1 MTRSFSLPGTTALLM
16 TLLVAS
22 LVTPAAWGQ
31 TETLTGRVLDSTGA
45 VIPGALVT
53 VNAGDETVEEIRT
66 GDGGEFELSLPPGEY
81 RLQVTAPDFEPY
93 TEVIEIQAG
102 MSALSVTLDL
112 APIRQSVEV
121 EEDPY
126 TISLEPDQNLTAI
139 VLDEEDLEY
148 LPDDEEELAELLRE
162 MAGPGADATG
172 GIDFIVDGFS
182 GGQLPPK
189 DQIRE
194 IRINRNPFSAE
205 YSRPGHGR
213 IEIFTRAGT
222 DQFRGNLSFNFRDES
237 LNARNAFADIK
248 PPYQQRSL
256 RVNLSGPV
264 LRERMSFSMFVRH
277 SNAEDSDT
285 VQAITADGPFS
296 AAIVRPNRRNE
307 LMGRSK
313 YDLSQ
318 NHSLG
323 LMARYSM
330 RDRENQGVGGFTLP
344 ERASQS
350 DSQNFTFQVS
360 ETSILSN
367 AMVHETRFRFRR
379 NRSNSE
385 PLGDGVAVNVL
396 DSFRSGGATNRNRRT
411 DRNYQF
417 GNALMATWGN
427 LSLKAGLQADYQQYR
442 SHSEDNF
449 LGTFIFSSLQNFQD
463 GIPTTFTIN
472 SGEPRLDTNQFE
484 FGAFLQNDWKVKSN
498 LTLSFGLRY
507 EAQTNIG
514 DRNNFDPR
522 LGVAYALDRT
532 TVLRGGVGL
541 FHQRLGTGTV
551 ASLLRLDGTRQL
563 QTVIRNP
570 SYPDPFAAGGGM
582 EAIPPTSLRERA
594 GDLALP
600 YTANSSISIEK
611 RLPKGLF
618 AAVSYN
624 FVRGIHLYR
633 SRNINAPFPGETARP
648 DPARGN
654 INLLESTA
662 ASSYHSL
669 GVRVNG
675 RIGRTSI
682 FARYT
687 YSRNFSDTEGPFSL
701 PANNHDLRADW
712 GRSSQDRRHSV
723 FTGFNLQLPW
733 NLNANTRLRVNSGR
747 PFNVTTGFDD
757 NNDTVTN
764 DRPAGVRRNSGEGPG
779 LFNIDLTLSKTISLK
794 PASNGQQAGNFP
806 GGSPPPGGFGGPGR
820 GGGRGGHGGGFG
832 GRGRGGGFGG
842 RGGRGRRGG
851 PEMRISANLRNALNH
866 TNFTRFSGVLTSPF
880 FGQPNSARSPRE
892 VEVGVR
898 FSF

>member
-1 MTRSFSLPGTTALLM
+1 MRTLSLLIVPLL
-16 TLLVAS
+16 L
-22 LVTPAAWGQ
+22 AAPSWAQ
-31 TETLTGRVLDSTGA
+31 TETLKGRVLDSTGA
-45 VIPGALVT
+45 FIIDASVT
-53 VNAGDETVEEIRT
+53 GYRGDEVVAETRT
-66 GDGGEFELSLPPGEY
+66 DDGGEFELLLPPGEY
-81 RLQVTAPDFEPY
+81 RLEVSAADFASYIQLIQVQSDMDPLAITLLVAPFL
-93 TEVIEIQAG
+93 QA
-102 MSALSVTLDL
+102 LD
-112 APIRQSVEV
+112 V
-121 EEDPY
+121 EEAPY
-126 TISLEPDQNLTAI
+126 IISLEPDQNLTAI
-139 VLDEEDLEY
+139 VLDEEDLRD

-172 GIDFIVDGFS
+172 GTDFIVDGFS

-213 IEIFTRAGT
+213 IEVFTRAGT

-237 LNARNAFADIK
+237 LNARNAFADTK

-256 RVNLSGPV
+256 RVNLSGPI
-264 LRERMSFSMFVRH
+264 LRERMSFSLSARR
-277 SNAEDSDT
+277 STAEDSDT

-296 AAIVRPNRRNE
+296 TAIVRPNRRNE
-307 LMGRSK
+307 WMGRSK
-313 YDLSQ
+313 YDLSR

-323 LMARYSM
+323 LMARYST

-344 ERASQS
+344 ERASES
-350 DSQNFTFQVS
+350 ESNNFTFQVS

-379 NRSNSE
+379 NRSRTE
-385 PLGDGVAVNVL
+385 PLGEGVAINVL
-396 DSFRSGGATNRNRRT
+396 DSFRSGGATNRSRQT

-417 GNALMATWGN
+417 GNALMATFGN
-427 LSLKAGLQADYQQYR
+427 LSLKTGLQADYQQY
-442 SHSEDNF
+442 HSLSENNF
-449 LGTFIFSSLQNFQD
+449 LGTFVFSSLEAFQENR
-463 GIPTTFTIN
+463 PTTFTIN
-472 SGEPRLDTNQFE
+472 SGDPRLDTNQFE
-484 FGAFLQNDWKVKSN
+484 LSAFLQSDLRLKPN

-514 DRNNFDPR
+514 DKNNFDPR
-522 LGVAYALDRT
+522 LGVAYALGRT

-551 ASLLRLDGTRQL
+551 ASLLRLDGSRQL

-570 SYPDPFAAGGGM
+570 SYPDPFVIGDGM

-600 YTANSSISIEK
+600 YTMNSSVSFEK

-618 AAVSYN
+618 VAVSYN

-633 SRNINAPFPGETARP
+633 SRNLNAPLPGETEAP
-648 DPARGN
+648 DPTRGN

-669 GVRVNG
+669 GLRVNG

-682 FARYT
+682 FVRYT
-687 YSRNFSDTEGPFSL
+687 YSRNYSDTDGAFSL

-723 FTGFNLQLPW
+723 FTGFTLQLPW
-733 NLNANTRLRVNSGR
+733 NLSANTRLRANSGR
-747 PFNVTTGFDD
+747 PFNITTGFDD

-764 DRPAGVRRNSGEGPG
+764 DRPAGVKRNSGEGPG

-794 PASNGQQAGNFP
+794 SNGNGQQGRNFP
-806 GGSPPPGGFGGPGR
+806 GGSPPPGRIGGPGR
-820 GGGRGGHGGGFG
+820 GGGGG
-832 GRGRGGGFGG
+832 GGGFGG
-842 RGGRGRRGG
+842 RGGRGRGGG
-851 PEMRISANLRNALNH
+851 PEMRIFANLRNVLNH

-892 VEVGVR
+892 VEMGVR

>member
-1 MTRSFSLPGTTALLM
+1 MRSFLLLIASLLVTTA
-16 TLLVAS
+16 
-22 LVTPAAWGQ
+22 AWAQ
-31 TETLTGRVLDSTGA
+31 TETLKGRVLDSTGA
-45 VIPGALVT
+45 LIQGASVT
-53 VNAGDETVEEIRT
+53 AYAGEAVVAETRT
-66 GDGGEFELSLPPGEY
+66 GNGGEFELSLPPGEY
-81 RLQVTAPDFEPY
+81 RLHVAAPDFEPY
-93 TEVIEIQAG
+93 REVIAVQAG
-102 MSALSVTLDL
+102 MSAFSVTLNL
-112 APIRQSVEV
+112 APIRQSVDV

-139 VLDEEDLEY
+139 VLDEEDLRD
-148 LPDDEEELAELLRE
+148 LPEDEEELAELLRE

-172 GIDFIVDGFS
+172 GTDFIVDGFS
-182 GGQLPPK
+182 GGQLPPR

-205 YSRPGHGR
+205 YSRPGRGR
-213 IEIFTRAGT
+213 IEVFTRAGT
-222 DQFRGNLSFNFRDES
+222 DQFRGNLSFNFRDEA
-237 LNARNAFADIK
+237 LNARNAFADTK
-248 PPYQQRSL
+248 PPYQQRSF
-256 RVNLSGPV
+256 RANLSGPI
-264 LRERMSFSMFVRH
+264 LRERMSFSLSARR
-277 SNAEDSDT
+277 STAEDSDT

-296 AAIVRPNRRNE
+296 TAIVHPNRRNE

-313 YDLSQ
+313 YELSQ
-318 NHSLG
+318 NHSLS
-323 LMARYSM
+323 LMARYST

-350 DSQNFTFQVS
+350 ESNNFTFQVS
-360 ETSILSN
+360 ETSTLSN

-385 PLGDGVAVNVL
+385 PLGEGVAINVL
-396 DSFRSGGATNRNRRT
+396 DAFRSGGATNRSRQT

-417 GNALMATWGN
+417 GNALMATLGS
-427 LSLKAGLQADYQQYR
+427 LSLKTGLQADYQQYR
-442 SHSEDNF
+442 SLSENNF
-449 LGTFIFSSLQNFQD
+449 LGTFVFSSLEAFQENR
-463 GIPTTFTIN
+463 PTTFTIN
-472 SGEPRLDTNQFE
+472 SGDPMLDTNQLE
-484 FGAFLQNDWKVKSN
+484 FGAFLQSDLKLKPN

-507 EAQTNIG
+507 EAQTHIG
-514 DRNNFDPR
+514 DKNNFDPR

-541 FHQRLGTGTV
+541 FHQRLATGTV

-570 SYPDPFAAGGGM
+570 SYPDPFVTGGGV

-600 YTANSSISIEK
+600 YTMNSSVSFEK

-618 AAVSYN
+618 AAVTYD

-633 SRNINAPFPGETARP
+633 SRNLNAPLPGEIEVP
-648 DPARGN
+648 DPTRGN
-654 INLLESTA
+654 VNLLESTA
-662 ASSYHSL
+662 MSSYHSL

-687 YSRNFSDTEGPFSL
+687 YSRNYSDTDGPFSL
-701 PANNHDLRADW
+701 PANNHNLRADW

-733 NLNANTRLRVNSGR
+733 NLTANTRLRANSGR
-747 PFNVTTGFDD
+747 PFNIITGKDD

-764 DRPAGVRRNSGEGPG
+764 DRPAGVQRNSGEGPG

-794 PASNGQQAGNFP
+794 SNRNGQQGRNFP
-806 GGSPPPGGFGGPGR
+806 GGSPPPGGIGGPGR
-820 GGGRGGHGGGFG
+820 GGGPSSGGGRGGG
-832 GRGRGGGFGG
+832 GRGGGFGG
-842 RGGRGRRGG
+842 RGGGRGRSGG
-851 PEMRISANLRNALNH
+851 PEMRIFANLRNALNH

-892 VEVGVR
+892 VELGVR